1 MFRALIAAAVVCAAV
16 AASAP
21 HLQAAP
27 TVSPPAPA
35 FISKIAAFH
44 PKTVQCRVTAT
55 FYEAGGGIVVEM
67 RLWARPPALWRLD
80 VTAVTPDAPPQ
91 NQVVGMRM
99 VFADDRVQ
107 VYDPTTGRIHVE
119 RVGPGIAS
127 RPSASGR
134 LGFTLAELLFVDD
147 PTNYELLRMEP
158 QVVDGRPLV
167 RYDFLLRR
175 PQLVDRVLVARE
187 SIWVDGRTSEP
198 VRAQLYD
205 PGGRAVGIIV
215 LRDHRRFDRGI
226 ALPMTLELFLDPQS
240 GRSATTRVAFQVKD
254 GRFYL
259 PLRVDAYEGT
269 IPVMSLTYSECEV
282 NRPID
287 PRRFQL

>member
-1 MFRALIAAAVVCAAV
+1 MCAAV

-35 FISKIAAFH
+35 FISKLAAFH
-44 PKTVQCRVTAT
+44 PKTVQCRITAT
-55 FYEAGGGIVVEM
+55 FYEAGGGILVEM

-99 VFADDRVQ
+99 V
-107 VYDPTTGRIHVE
+107 
-119 RVGPGIAS
+119 
-127 RPSASGR
+127 
-134 LGFTLAELLFVDD
+134 
-147 PTNYELLRMEP
+147 
-158 QVVDGRPLV
+158 
-167 RYDFLLRR
+167 

-187 SIWVDGRTSEP
+187 SIWADGRTSEP

-240 GRSATTRVAFQVKD
+240 GRAATTRVAFQVKE
-254 GRFYL
+254 GKFYL

-269 IPVMSLTYSECEV
+269 TPVMSLIHSGCEV

-287 PRRFQL
+287 PKRFQL